1 MTESG
6 LPGVLFNML
15 DTEMD
20 KQLIKDIHDTL
31 ISMLQMLA
39 VDNLTKW
46 INLCKSVLTVSS
58 GIIIVLDYNYYVK
71 IFIIILH
78 AIFVE
83 LNNKEIDKTDGAIIN
98 DEDETGDD
106 HDEFQKDSKNEL
118 LKRKRQPR
126 WPTRV
131 FAVQCICRIIS
142 TCHKEC
148 DSTPHFNL
156 SLAKELSFTNNKGM
170 EENLNYIFLYKL

>member
-1 MTESG
+1 LTESG

-58 GIIIVLDYNYYVK
+58 GIIKVLSYNYSFVK
-71 IFIIILH
+71 MLLIIIIL
-78 AIFVE
+78 AI
-83 LNNKEIDKTDGAIIN
+83 L
-98 DEDETGDD
+98 
-106 HDEFQKDSKNEL
+106 
-118 LKRKRQPR
+118 
-126 WPTRV
+126 
-131 FAVQCICRIIS
+131 
-142 TCHKEC
+142 
-148 DSTPHFNL
+148 
-156 SLAKELSFTNNKGM
+156 
-170 EENLNYIFLYKL
+170 

>member
-58 GIIIVLDYNYYVK
+58 GIINILNSNYYFIK
-71 IFIIILH
+71 ILFIIIIL

-83 LNNKEIDKTDGAIIN
+83 LHNKEIDKNDGAIMN
-98 DEDETGDD
+98 DDDETGDD
-106 HDEFQKDSKNEL
+106 HDEFQKDSKNEYL

-148 DSTPHFNL
+148 DSSPHFNL

-170 EENLNYIFLYKL
+170 EKALHFS